1 MLHYVIP
8 VLSPITRI
16 LNWLDFNKVNYPLIN
31 FYIIKAIVFVIF
43 GCG

>member
-8 VLSPITRI
+8 VSPITRI

-31 FYIIKAIVFVIF
+31 FYILKL
-43 GCG
+43 